1 MQSLKM
7 KSNILLLFILFLGSC
22 NGNDIEGCL
31 KCKLQGEWIGSGD
44 EEVLIIQG
52 DSIIEGQPWLIK
64 FFEPYKI
71 IDYKIFIDSI
81 RYRKFEGVKK
91 YKYEINSRIDNL
103 REDTLKITR
112 QGPKESSWEENW
124 NLVKLKPHNK
134 YQFKS
139 IEISSSPC
147 HGACPIFQLSID
159 SNGILNFQGEKNVD
173 SIGDFQGRISGKNL
187 ELLQNQI
194 DKVDWEYLEKEYWG
208 ESSDGQYF
216 RLEMIDQ
223 ASTRYRV
230 LTKSTKTKALNI
242 LIFYAFNI
250 AKNTN
255 LKSVFESFDYKTDL
269 KKEQKT
275 IN

>member
-1 MQSLKM
+1 MN
-7 KSNILLLFILFLGSC
+7 SNLWLLFILLLGSC
-22 NGNDIEGCL
+22 NGNDIEDCL
-31 KCKLQGEWIGSGD
+31 KCKLQGEWIGLED

-52 DSIIEGQPWLIK
+52 DSIIEGQLWLIK

-71 IDYKIFIDSI
+71 IDHKIVIDSI
-81 RYRKFEGVKK
+81 RYRKFEGIKK
-91 YKYEINSRIDNL
+91 YKYEIKSRIDNL
-103 REDTLKITR
+103 SEDTMKISR
-112 QGPKESSWEENW
+112 RGSKESLWEENW
-124 NLVKLKPHNK
+124 SLVKLKPQNK

-139 IEISSSPC
+139 IDISSSPC

-173 SIGDFQGRISGKNL
+173 SIGDFEGRISEKSL
-187 ELLQNQI
+187 KWLQTQV
-194 DKVDWEYLEKEYWG
+194 DKVDWENLEEEYWG

-216 RLEMIDQ
+216 RVEMIDQ
-223 ASTRYRV
+223 TSIGYRV

-250 AKNTN
+250 AKSTN
-255 LKSVFESFDYKTDL
+255 LKSVSESFNYKTDL